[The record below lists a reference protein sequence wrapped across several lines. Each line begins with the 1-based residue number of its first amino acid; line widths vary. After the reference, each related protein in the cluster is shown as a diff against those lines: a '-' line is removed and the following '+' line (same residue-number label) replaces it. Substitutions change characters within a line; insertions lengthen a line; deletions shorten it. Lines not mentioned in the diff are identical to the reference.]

1 MRFVAPP
8 THVGEDQWPVL
19 SAVRITTADDP
30 AEFVVLV
37 DCGEGTPEHPYATLH
52 VYIWTKRRTRRKVAD
67 GEYNLTFDGA
77 RRSLAERAGL
87 LPTTTTTVEVVVVRD
102 PDDVNDYAT
111 FVDGVRRPDGFAGGV
126 RVVTHDIDLGAA
138 EITPA
143 SVEQRLERAGALSPA
158 AARHARDAVVAYV
171 DDIGFDN
178 EWTADIADTAD
189 GDGRGGD
196 GTAAAGPEARE
207 GET

>member
-37 DCGEGTPEHPYATLH
+37 DCGEGTPMHHYATLH
-52 VYIWTKRRTRRKVAD
+52 VDIWTKRRTRRKITD
-67 GEYNLTFDGA
+67 GEYNLTFDAA

-87 LPTTTTTVEVVVVRD
+87 LPATASTIEVVVVRD
-102 PDDVNDYAT
+102 PDFGTDYAT
-111 FVDGVRRPDGFAGGV
+111 VVDGVRRPEGRADGV
-126 RVVTHDIDLGAA
+126 RVVAHDIDLGAA

-143 SVEQRLERAGALSPA
+143 SVEQQLQRADALSPA
-158 AARHARDAVVAYV
+158 AARHARDAVLAYV
-171 DDIGFDN
+171 DEIGCDDDR
-178 EWTADIADTAD
+178 ADDA
-189 GDGRGGD
+189 GDDRPAVAGAG
-196 GTAAAGPEARE
+196 AAGPEARE
-207 GET
+207 GAT